1 MVVQVAALITQLRL
15 LAVLAT
21 HLAHLHHKA
30 ITVEMAHHL
39 RVAQTMVV
47 VVVAQEQPGALQAAQ
62 LPATAAMALP
72 LVLVV
77 LQ

>member
-1 MVVQVAALITQLRL
+1 MVVQVAALITQPRL

-39 RVAQTMVV
+39 RAVQMFA
-47 VVVAQEQPGALQAAQ
+47 VVVAAQEQRVALQAVQ
-62 LPATAAMALP
+62 LPATAAMAPHLA
-72 LVLVV
+72 LVV